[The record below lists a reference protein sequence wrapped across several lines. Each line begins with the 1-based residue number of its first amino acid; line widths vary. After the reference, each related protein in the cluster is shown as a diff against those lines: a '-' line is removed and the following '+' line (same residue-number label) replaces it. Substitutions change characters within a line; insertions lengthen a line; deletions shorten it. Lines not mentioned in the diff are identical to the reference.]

1 MREDPSNRGISEI
14 GAAYRNLPLR
24 LPRSIPLVAS
34 RDVGRGGIKF
44 MGYTAS
50 VGVPTIAEYPENRS
64 WGYHDDGATT
74 YLVFNRLGVVNYI
87 PIGGVLPVAQGG
99 TGTATPSGTY
109 TPTLT
114 NVANLDGSTAYQ
126 CQFLQVGSAV
136 IVSGKVDVDPTAA
149 GLTQLGISLP
159 VASNLGAAEDCAG
172 VAFASGI
179 AGQGAAILGDA
190 ANNRASME
198 WIAVD
203 LTAQPMWFTLQYEV
217 I

>member
-1 MREDPSNRGISEI
+1 MNRETFASDILRGLHRPAAPPSARGVPS
-14 GAAYRNLPLR
+14 
-24 LPRSIPLVAS
+24 VAS

-44 MGYTAS
+44 MGRTISGGA
-50 VGVPTIAEYPENRS
+50 PTVALYPEDRD
-64 WGYHDDGATT
+64 WGYHDDGATV
-74 YLVFNRLGVVNYI
+74 YLVFNRLGVINYI

-149 GLTQLGISLP
+149 VLTQLGISLP

-179 AGQGAAILGDA
+179 AGQGAAIIGDA
-190 ANNRASME
+190 ANNRMTME

-203 LTAQPMWFTLQYEV
+203 LTNQSHYFTCQYE
-217 I
+217 IL